1 MLICEGKLVKICD
14 FGLAR
19 DIMRDSN
26 YISKGSVSTL
36 PDPCASDPG
45 SGFSPGQCGCGMW
58 DIHRAP
64 HDLPCPAVTGSA
76 CLAVCT
82 GPEREATS
90 YA

>member
-26 YISKGSVSTL
+26 YISKGSVSTS

-58 DIHRAP
+58 DIRTQLLVISP
-64 HDLPCPAVTGSA
+64 VQ
-76 CLAVCT
+76 
-82 GPEREATS
+82 R
-90 YA
+90 